1 MSKNKAIRDILAGS
15 FLFQG
20 LPPEIV
26 RLAETR
32 GETAFFQKG
41 QPIYTQE
48 SYRSSIGFLLSG
60 TAVVQK
66 NGHLVLRT
74 LRQGDCFGAAALF
87 HPSKSYVSQITAKT
101 DTCILFLSD
110 GLLLELFELDSRTA
124 VNYIAFLSQRI
135 HFLNDKIDSFAA
147 PSVQLS
153 LQAYLRSNLR
163 DGAVWVDSGYSQLA
177 RQLNMGRASLYR
189 SLDAL
194 EEQGIIRRENR
205 QILILQPDKL

>member
-1 MSKNKAIRDILAGS
+1 MNSKKAIQDILAGS

-20 LPPEIV
+20 LPAEVVHLAESHGEIV
-26 RLAETR
+26 L
-32 GETAFFQKG
+32 FKKG

-60 TAVVQK
+60 AAVVQK
-66 NGHLVLRT
+66 SDKLALRT

-87 HPSKSYVSQITAKT
+87 HPSKSYVSRITAQT
-101 DTCILFLSD
+101 DTRILFLPDS
-110 GLLLELFELDSRTA
+110 LLLELFELDSRVA
-124 VNYIAFLSQRI
+124 ANYIAFLSQRI

-147 PSVQLS
+147 PNAQMS
-153 LQAYLRSNLR
+153 LQAYLRNNLQ
-163 DGAVWVDSGYSQLA
+163 DGGILVDSGYSQLA

-194 EEQGIIRRENR
+194 EEQGIIRRESR
-205 QILILQPDKL
+205 KIFVLQPDKL